1 MIRVELYGDDMIR
14 HYSDS
19 GFVILQVETGIEYA
33 EAIDGIPCPYT
44 YIETDELIDKPEE
57 MEAEE

>member
-1 MIRVELYGDDMIR
+1 MIR

-19 GFVILQVETGIEYA
+19 GLVILQVETGIKYA